1 MKKMLI
7 IIIMLLF
14 PFNVYAYSNKI
25 VPGGNTI
32 GIELDSKG
40 IMIIGF
46 YKINNKFNRNDLKVG
61 DVIIKVADKEVNTID
76 ELVDSIDK
84 YAQYQTVNLT
94 VKRNEKVFTKDFKLV
109 NTNNKL
115 KTGLY
120 VKDNIT
126 GIGRAGEILE
136 SETGLSNRSGG

>member
-1 MKKMLI
+1 
-7 IIIMLLF
+7 MLLF

-25 VPGGNTI
+25 VPGGSTI

-46 YKINNKFNRNDLKVG
+46 YKIDNKFNRNDLKVG

-76 ELVDSIDK
+76 ELVDSIEK
-84 YAQYQTVNLT
+84 YAQNQTVNLT

-109 NTNNKL
+109 NINSKL
-115 KTGLY
+115 KLLIHFGTI
-120 VKDNIT
+120 VHN
-126 GIGRAGEILE
+126 
-136 SETGLSNRSGG
+136 